1 MSIRSKLLTYQELH
15 EQEDGRVPYTYK
27 LKNDNASLFYF
38 GSAHIFD
45 PDNSRQ
51 MIKALKAFWQ
61 RFQTGV
67 EGDKVVFIEGT
78 SGNVVPD
85 KQFASV
91 KRAVR
96 ERGESGLVSYL
107 AKKDGVAIECPEIA
121 PDEYTQKLA
130 QKFPKNQIIY
140 YLIIRSL
147 AYNSKRT
154 DDGMFAN
161 DMEALLARLL
171 DRWEAVTGWGEL
183 DFTREMIENT
193 HEQNFNGS
201 FEMKDTKFFDAI
213 RRPGWQTTAVN
224 RIAQENGRI
233 RDERIVEE
241 IDNKIDQGVNL
252 FVVFGSSHARIQEP
266 ALRNILIS

>member
-1 MSIRSKLLTYQELH
+1 MSIRSKLLTYKELH
-15 EQEDGRVPYTYK
+15 EQEDGQAPYTYK
-27 LKNDNASLFYF
+27 LKNGNASLFYF

-61 RFQTGV
+61 RFQTETGS
-67 EGDKVVFIEGT
+67 EKVVFIEGT

-85 KQFASV
+85 KQFTSV
-91 KRAVR
+91 EEAVR
-96 ERGESGLVSYL
+96 ERGESGLVYYL
-107 AKKDGVAIECPEIA
+107 ARKDGVAVECPEIE
-121 PDEYTQKLA
+121 PDEYTEKLA

-171 DRWEAVTGWGEL
+171 DRWEAVTGWEEL
-183 DFTREMIENT
+183 DFTQDMIENT

-201 FEMKDTKFFDAI
+201 FELKDRKFFDAI

-224 RIAQENGRI
+224 RISQETGRL
-233 RDERIVEE
+233 RDERVVKE
-241 IDNKIDQGVNL
+241 IANKIDQGVNV

-266 ALRNILIS
+266 ALRDILAS